1 MGLKKFPHEYQMD
14 IMDCGPACL
23 SIICNYYRINYEIG
37 FLRQL
42 CKSNKIGV
50 SIYDLKNAF
59 ESIGFNTSCLR
70 LGWHELKDLGLPCII
85 HWKNSHFIVVYKIT
99 KKKVFISDP
108 SKGLL
113 SYTVEE
119 FLDGWLG
126 KDKSWVVL
134 EIEYNSDIQK
144 PVSQITKRKI
154 TDFYVHLS
162 PYKKSIYSLFVLI
175 FIITALQGLVPFIT
189 RSIIDVGI
197 RTQDFDFL
205 QIAIIGNILII
216 FSSALG
222 VFFRDSLLVSISTR
236 ASVNIGVSYLK
247 KLMAM
252 PLSFFESKLSGDWL
266 QRVTDNEKIK
276 SFLLTH
282 AINIVFSITS
292 FVVFTSILFYL
303 SKPIA
308 FVFLIFYLAYF
319 LWIFTLLKIKKKFDW
334 NYAERTAKN
343 QGFWVNT
350 LSFFLDLKLNDFH
363 KENLKK
369 WQKNQ
374 AESFSDLMR
383 VYRMNNLLNTGSSF
397 LLQVSN
403 QVSIYL
409 SAKLVL
415 QNEITFGV
423 MIAIQILIGMIF
435 PSVSQILAFL
445 VEFQNVDLSFKRLNE
460 MSFIPSEFTTENLLL
475 VNLSSSNQI
484 SLQNIAFQYPGA
496 TDITL
501 RGINIKFIES
511 KFTIILGES
520 GSGKST
526 LLKLVL
532 GLYTPS
538 FGEIL
543 VGNTN
548 IKSINLQQW
557 RSVFGVVTQ
566 DSKIISGTILD
577 NITMNIDLMNFDRV
591 KLVAEIVR
599 LSDDIPSFN
608 QGYNTKVGD
617 GGRGLSGGQK
627 QKILLARAL
636 YRDPKYLILDE
647 ATNSLDVET
656 EVSIIDSIKA
666 NFAKCTII
674 MVAHRLSL
682 SRKADIVVLMRDGLI
697 LENDAQKTLELDIN
711 SNYAK
716 LLVENNHNN

>member
-1 MGLKKFPHEYQMD
+1 
-14 IMDCGPACL
+14 
-23 SIICNYYRINYEIG
+23 
-37 FLRQL
+37 
-42 CKSNKIGV
+42 
-50 SIYDLKNAF
+50 
-59 ESIGFNTSCLR
+59 
-70 LGWHELKDLGLPCII
+70 
-85 HWKNSHFIVVYKIT
+85 
-99 KKKVFISDP
+99 
-108 SKGLL
+108 
-113 SYTVEE
+113 
-119 FLDGWLG
+119 
-126 KDKSWVVL
+126 
-134 EIEYNSDIQK
+134 
-144 PVSQITKRKI
+144 
-154 TDFYVHLS
+154 
-162 PYKKSIYSLFVLI
+162 
-175 FIITALQGLVPFIT
+175 
-189 RSIIDVGI
+189 
-197 RTQDFDFL
+197 
-205 QIAIIGNILII
+205 
-216 FSSALG
+216 
-222 VFFRDSLLVSISTR
+222 
-236 ASVNIGVSYLK
+236 
-247 KLMAM
+247 
-252 PLSFFESKLSGDWL
+252 
-266 QRVTDNEKIK
+266 
-276 SFLLTH
+276 
-282 AINIVFSITS
+282 
-292 FVVFTSILFYL
+292 
-303 SKPIA
+303 
-308 FVFLIFYLAYF
+308 
-319 LWIFTLLKIKKKFDW
+319 
-334 NYAERTAKN
+334 
-343 QGFWVNT
+343 
-350 LSFFLDLKLNDFH
+350 
-363 KENLKK
+363 
-369 WQKNQ
+369 
-374 AESFSDLMR
+374 
-383 VYRMNNLLNTGSSF
+383 MNNLLNTGSSF